1 MRFLLIS
8 RGVRHRRWL
17 QRLLLMVVILTMGI
31 SLGLWQ
37 RKQPEFAPSVSFTTI
52 KGEKID
58 LSALRGRLVLV
69 TFWATD
75 CASCV
80 KEIPHLTALYQRYH
94 AQGLEIIAVAMYYD
108 IPSHVVEMTRQKHI
122 PYRVALDLQ
131 ASHAKAFG
139 GVQFTPST
147 FLIAPDGLVAVKM
160 LGAFNPTDLQNKI
173 ATYF

>member
-1 MRFLLIS
+1 MRFSLIPS
-8 RGVRHRRWL
+8 GVRHRRWL
-17 QRLLLMVVILTMGI
+17 QRLLLMIVILAMGI

-37 RKQPEFAPSVSFTTI
+37 RNQPEFAPSVSFTTI
-52 KGEKID
+52 DGEKIK
-58 LSALRGRLVLV
+58 LERLHGKPILV

-80 KEIPHLTALYQRYH
+80 KEIPHLTALYQHYH

-108 IPSHVVEMTRQKHI
+108 IPSHVVEMTRQKQI
-122 PYRVALDLQ
+122 PYRAVLDLQ

-147 FLIAPDGLVAVKM
+147 FLIAPDGLIAAKM
-160 LGAFNPTDLQNKI
+160 VGAFDPTDLQNKI